1 MIIKKYIPISAG
13 LSFRQNELTRKES
26 MASEM
31 TNADYSEHKSLT
43 KRVGLHPI
51 EFGTAFEVLC
61 LGDTACTAADRE
73 DTSQAGK
80 WERLLISEDRSA
92 IGVAVSTSP
101 FYTNLKLGSD
111 DAPTIFSD
119 VQRRLDVPTNTKIFR
134 GINYLTTEDNNYTE
148 QIRQTLSL

>member
-31 TNADYSEHKSLT
+31 TNADYSEHKSLI

-61 LGDTACTAADRE
+61 QLGDSCAVE
-73 DTSQAGK
+73 DKDDSEGIARVAGK
-80 WERLLISEDRSA
+80 WRRLLISEDRSA

-101 FYTNLKLGSD
+101 FYTNLKLGSED
-111 DAPTIFSD
+111 PPTVFSNRE
-119 VQRRLDVPTNTKIFR
+119 RRLDVPTNTKV
-134 GINYLTTEDNNYTE
+134 LEV
-148 QIRQTLSL
+148 